1 MSNAESR
8 KWFNVIFTNQKYV
21 SNHGEQMFI
30 VLSCYKKDFKRFFH
44 NRAWLSLQ
52 INIHIMDISSSF
64 LLRARKQNFKFSLE
78 QNRFID

>member
-30 VLSCYKKDFKRFFH
+30 VLSCYKKDF
-44 NRAWLSLQ
+44 NNYAWLSLQ